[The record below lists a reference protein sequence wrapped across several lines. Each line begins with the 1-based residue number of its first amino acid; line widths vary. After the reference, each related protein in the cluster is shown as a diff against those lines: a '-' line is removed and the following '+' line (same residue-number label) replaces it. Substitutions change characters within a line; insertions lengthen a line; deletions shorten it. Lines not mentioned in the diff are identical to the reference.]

1 MSDIVEQDIL
11 KKRKDDQEEL
21 PVLTA
26 QRFLNIFRQI
36 HIFSDKKQKEFDE
49 ELRKLPSEVIM
60 AMRGLPGA
68 KLLLEHLD
76 ELKGISSVNDAIS
89 SATAAS
95 REAEE
100 EIENAH
106 QNIRMPFFQQQ
117 PVMQPMPVDNNFAEA
132 LSSSLSGAIER
143 IENKRSAEIKSMLAS
158 VLTTQKAILDAQ
170 RNTLAPAVA
179 PTSVSVDT
187 GQIAQ
192 VLKDVIENQS
202 KMFSDMIDTQTKT
215 ISNIVATSI
224 KEQKPVIVEKPIYYP
239 QPQASEPI
247 APAAPAKP
255 LSEPIS
261 AIEEQV
267 TKEENNFDTN
277 FRSKKDKKDKK
288 NKNKKYNLED
298 LSDLGDFSGL
308 SPAGFDDKD
317 NDFDFGN
324 ISNIAD
330 QPLDI
335 ENSQTSDSAAQ
346 PQESEPSPEDD
357 DFYNLT
363 NYEIEPES
371 ELVPNESSAE
381 ENSETY
387 GEEFD
392 DAPAENIPDSEVLAD
407 IKKSLDV
414 PEDDVSA
421 TPAADDWSWD
431 QLDTDTAAEKPAT
444 ASKEVETATQNSD
457 NDDDFAER
465 DNSEPEPTSLE
476 ETEDNSWGYGESE
489 EEPAQNDQS
498 GEDDQDWEWEY
509 EETPTEGASEQAEQ
523 TDENSGGQDW
533 EWEYEEV
540 PESQSAEQSDGNS
553 DDQDWEWE
561 YEEDNGENK

>member
-36 HIFSDKKQKEFDE
+36 HIFSEKKQKEFDE

-89 SATAAS
+89 SATTAS

-106 QNIRMPFFQQQ
+106 QNIRMPFFQQ
-117 PVMQPMPVDNNFAEA
+117 PVMQPMPIDNNFAEA

-179 PTSVSVDT
+179 PTSVSLDT

-215 ISNIVATSI
+215 ISNIVETSI
-224 KEQKPVIVEKPIYYP
+224 KEQKPIIVEKPVYYP
-239 QPQASEPI
+239 QPQAPDSI
-247 APAAPAKP
+247 APATPAKP

-261 AIEEQV
+261 AIEEPI

-308 SPAGFDDKD
+308 SPVGFDDKD
-317 NDFDFGN
+317 NDFDFGD
-324 ISNIAD
+324 ISNITD
-330 QPLDI
+330 QPLDTK
-335 ENSQTSDSAAQ
+335 NSQTSDLAAQ
-346 PQESEPSPEDD
+346 PQESAPSPEDD

-387 GEEFD
+387 GEVLD
-392 DAPAENIPDSEVLAD
+392 DAPAENVPDSEVLAD

-414 PEDDVSA
+414 PEDDISA
-421 TPAADDWSWD
+421 APAAEDWSWD
-431 QLDTDTAAEKPAT
+431 QLDTDTAAEESVT
-444 ASKEVETATQNSD
+444 ASEEVETATQNSD

-465 DNSEPEPTSLE
+465 DDSEPEPTSLE

-489 EEPAQNDQS
+489 EEPAQDAQS

-523 TDENSGGQDW
+523 SDGNSDDQDW

>member
-36 HIFSDKKQKEFDE
+36 HIFSEKKQKEFDE

-89 SATAAS
+89 SATTAS

-132 LSSSLSGAIER
+132 LSSSLAGAIER

-202 KMFSDMIDTQTKT
+202 KMFSDMIDSQTKT

-224 KEQKPVIVEKPIYYP
+224 KEQKPVIVEKPVYYQ
-239 QPQASEPI
+239 QPQAPEPI
-247 APAAPAKP
+247 APAAPAEP

-261 AIEEQV
+261 AIE
-267 TKEENNFDTN
+267 
-277 FRSKKDKKDKK
+277 
-288 NKNKKYNLED
+288 
-298 LSDLGDFSGL
+298 
-308 SPAGFDDKD
+308 
-317 NDFDFGN
+317 
-324 ISNIAD
+324 
-330 QPLDI
+330 
-335 ENSQTSDSAAQ
+335 
-346 PQESEPSPEDD
+346 
-357 DFYNLT
+357 
-363 NYEIEPES
+363 
-371 ELVPNESSAE
+371 
-381 ENSETY
+381 
-387 GEEFD
+387 
-392 DAPAENIPDSEVLAD
+392 D
-407 IKKSLDV
+407 IKDIAVKRIFFNRDV
-414 PEDDVSA
+414 AHSDASCRNSRNRAVIIIFKHNVVVKIPQIVGACRSCILLRRSRCLRRSGISA
-421 TPAADDWSWD
+421 
-431 QLDTDTAAEKPAT
+431 
-444 ASKEVETATQNSD
+444 
-457 NDDDFAER
+457 
-465 DNSEPEPTSLE
+465 
-476 ETEDNSWGYGESE
+476 
-489 EEPAQNDQS
+489 S
-498 GEDDQDWEWEY
+498 GI
-509 EETPTEGASEQAEQ
+509 
-523 TDENSGGQDW
+523 
-533 EWEYEEV
+533 
-540 PESQSAEQSDGNS
+540 
-553 DDQDWEWE
+553 
-561 YEEDNGENK
+561 

>member
-36 HIFSDKKQKEFDE
+36 HIFSEKKQKEFDE

-89 SATAAS
+89 SATTAS

-106 QNIRMPFFQQQ
+106 QNIRMPFFQQ
-117 PVMQPMPVDNNFAEA
+117 PVMQPMPIDNNFAEA

-179 PTSVSVDT
+179 PTSVSLDT

-215 ISNIVATSI
+215 ISNIVETSI
-224 KEQKPVIVEKPIYYP
+224 KEQKPIIVEKPVYYP
-239 QPQASEPI
+239 QPQAPDSI
-247 APAAPAKP
+247 APATPAKP

-261 AIEEQV
+261 AIEEPI

-308 SPAGFDDKD
+308 SPVGFDDKD
-317 NDFDFGN
+317 NDFDFGD
-324 ISNIAD
+324 ISNITD
-330 QPLDI
+330 QPLDMK
-335 ENSQTSDSAAQ
+335 NSQTSDLAAQ
-346 PQESEPSPEDD
+346 PQESAPSPEDD

-381 ENSETY
+381 KNSETY
-387 GEEFD
+387 GEVLD
-392 DAPAENIPDSEVLAD
+392 DAPAENVPDSEVLAD

-414 PEDDVSA
+414 PEDDISA
-421 TPAADDWSWD
+421 APATEDWSWD
-431 QLDTDTAAEKPAT
+431 QLDTDTAAEESVT
-444 ASKEVETATQNSD
+444 ASEEVETATRNSD

-465 DNSEPEPTSLE
+465 DDSEPEPTSLE

-489 EEPAQNDQS
+489 EEPAQDAQS

-509 EETPTEGASEQAEQ
+509 EETPTEDASEQAEQ
-523 TDENSGGQDW
+523 SDGNSDDQDW

>member
-11 KKRKDDQEEL
+11 KKRKDDHEEL

-36 HIFSDKKQKEFDE
+36 HIFPDKKQKEFDE
-49 ELRKLPSEVIM
+49 ELLKLPSEVIM

-117 PVMQPMPVDNNFAEA
+117 PVMQPMPIDNNFAEA

-192 VLKDVIENQS
+192 ILKDVIENQS

-224 KEQKPVIVEKPIYYP
+224 KEQKTVIVEKPVYYP
-239 QPQASEPI
+239 QSQASEPI
-247 APAAPAKP
+247 APAAPANP

-261 AIEEQV
+261 ATEELV

-317 NDFDFGN
+317 NDFDFGD
-324 ISNIAD
+324 ISNTAD

-335 ENSQTSDSAAQ
+335 ENSQTSDLAAQ
-346 PQESEPSPEDD
+346 LQESEPSPEDD

-431 QLDTDTAAEKPAT
+431 QLDTDTTAEEPT
-444 ASKEVETATQNSD
+444 TTSKEVETATQNSD

-465 DNSEPEPTSLE
+465 DDSEPEPTSLE

-489 EEPAQNDQS
+489 EEPAQDDQS

-509 EETPTEGASEQAEQ
+509 EETTTEGASEQAEQ